1 MTKVICLVG
10 LPGSG
15 KTEVANN
22 LCRLHTRWDLSVR
35 FVNKYIPSTVIV
47 VDDIK
52 SLDELPAPE
61 EYELLIITDPY
72 FCITSTRNMADTF
85 LRLRYGS
92 VEWRFFPNDP
102 EKCRRNVAHRND
114 GRKVDDFI
122 TQLSKVYEPDVIYY
136 RIWQQKEN

>member
-15 KTEVANN
+15 KSAVANN
-22 LCRLHTRWDLSVR
+22 LCLLYTRLDLSAR
-35 FVNKYIPSTVIV
+35 FTPSKVII

-52 SLDELPAPE
+52 SLDELPSPE
-61 EYELLIITDPY
+61 ECELLIITDPY

-102 EKCRRNVAHRND
+102 EKCRRNVAYRND

-122 TQLSKVYEPDVIYY
+122 TQLSKVYDPDIIYY
-136 RIWQQKEN
+136 KIWQQKEN